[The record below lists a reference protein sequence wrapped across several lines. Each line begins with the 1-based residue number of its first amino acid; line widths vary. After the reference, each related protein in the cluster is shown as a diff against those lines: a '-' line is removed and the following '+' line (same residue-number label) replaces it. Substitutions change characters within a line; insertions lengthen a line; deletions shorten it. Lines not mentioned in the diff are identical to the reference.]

1 MLNIYGNSVSLDERT
16 LDLLWER
23 QNITMNNIANV
34 DTPNYK
40 ARFITFEN
48 ALARSIKANEVTS
61 RPEPNINKAITHSNV
76 AVHRTANETMRLD
89 GNNVDMDQEQVQ
101 LAKTTY
107 EYQYMVQS
115 ISNELSRLRSAVKTF

>member
-61 RPEPNINKAITHSNV
+61 RPEPNINKAIRHSNV

>member
-16 LDLLWER
+16 LGLLWER
-23 QNITMNNIANV
+23 QTITMINIANV

-61 RPEPNINKAITHSNV
+61 RPEPNINKAIRHSNV

>member
-1 MLNIYGNSVSLDERT
+1 MLNRYGNSVSLDERT

-61 RPEPNINKAITHSNV
+61 RPEPNINKAIRHSNV

>member
-61 RPEPNINKAITHSNV
+61 RPEPNINKAIRHSNV

-89 GNNVDMDQEQVQ
+89 GHNVDMDQEQVQ

-115 ISNELSRLRSAVKTF
+115 ISNELGRFRSAVKTF

>member
-1 MLNIYGNSVSLDERT
+1 MLDIYGNSVSLDERT

-61 RPEPNINKAITHSNV
+61 RPEPNINKAIRHSNV

>member
-1 MLNIYGNSVSLDERT
+1 
-16 LDLLWER
+16 
-23 QNITMNNIANV
+23 MNNIANV

-61 RPEPNINKAITHSNV
+61 RPEPNINKAIRHSNV

>member
-1 MLNIYGNSVSLDERT
+1 MLNIYGTSVSLDERT

-61 RPEPNINKAITHSNV
+61 RPEPNIDKAIRHSNV